1 MKTIKAILGVIV
13 ILFIFV
19 TISAIMNNPMKKWSK
34 FKEEP
39 LKSNIISA
47 FQSANMDISKITRIG
62 KIEDWNN
69 GTKYK
74 IVYDIDK
81 DNYEIYYI
89 YAYEDG
95 QVASIRGE
103 GLEFIYTNDNI
114 KIENPNNTAITLKY
128 NELGEYG
135 KYVTFDGAQYIKY
148 VLPAGEYEVSAL
160 VKNSM
165 FFIEKSKVYKNSFG
179 HDETET
185 VSTVQLSEIGSKETI
200 TLKSDECISLVI
212 NAAIS
217 LKKLN

>member
-1 MKTIKAILGVIV
+1 MKTVKAILGVIV

-19 TISAIMNNPMKKWSK
+19 TISAIMNSPMKKWSN

-39 LKSNIISA
+39 LKSNITVV
-47 FQSANMDISKITRIG
+47 FQTLNMDTSKIVKIG
-62 KIEDWNN
+62 KDKEWSN
-69 GTKYK
+69 GPRYK
-74 IVYDIDK
+74 ILYKENENIF
-81 DNYEIYYI
+81 YYV

-95 QVASIRGE
+95 QITSISDGTKD
-103 GLEFIYTNDNI
+103 IYTNDNI
-114 KIENPNNTAITLKY
+114 KIENSNSADITLKY

-148 VLPAGEYEVSAL
+148 VIPAGEYEVSAL